1 MLKIGLRTVKTALC
15 AVLAMIIAQSLNLLY
30 APAAGI
36 IAVLSVGNTKRSS
49 WEIARNRVLSLVMAT
64 GISFVCF
71 SLIGYNPV
79 AFGVYL
85 LFFIPLSAKFGLED
99 GIVVNSVLITHF
111 MAEASFASSML
122 LNEFFLM
129 VIGAGLALTAN
140 LYMPDLEQSLRQDQT
155 VAETMFARLLL
166 LLSESLNHPQ
176 KAAQLEQRCQNLLE
190 FLREAQKKASRHRDN
205 RWSSG
210 DEYFEAYF
218 SMRRSQLR
226 LLNDMIGFT
235 AQISVE
241 AEMVADLKKLL
252 EETSETFSEE
262 NDGREILAK
271 IMIIYENYRLA
282 PLPKDR
288 EEFESRALLFQFLQ
302 SFTSFIEI
310 KAEFA
315 EVNQKPAVI

>member
-1 MLKIGLRTVKTALC
+1 MKIGLRTVKTAVC
-15 AVLAMIIAQSLNLLY
+15 AVLAMIIAQWLGLLY

-49 WEIARNRVLSLVMAT
+49 WLIARNRVLSLVMAT
-64 GISFVCF
+64 GIAFAAF
-71 SLIGYNPV
+71 SLVGYNPV

-85 LFFIPLSAKFGLED
+85 LFFIPLSARFGLGD

-111 MAEASFASSML
+111 MSEASFAPAML
-122 LNEFFLM
+122 LNEFLLM
-129 VIGAGLALTAN
+129 AVGAGLALAAN
-140 LYMPDLEQSLRQDQT
+140 LYMPDLERSLQQDQM

-176 KAAQLEQRCQNLLE
+176 KAAQLQQRCQNLLA
-190 FLREAQKKASRHRDN
+190 FLREAQEKAARHREN
-205 RWSSG
+205 RWSSQE
-210 DEYFEAYF
+210 EYFEAYF

-226 LLNDMIGFT
+226 LLNDMIAFT
-235 AQISVE
+235 GQISV
-241 AEMVADLKKLL
+241 ADDMVADLRALL
-252 EETSETFSEE
+252 AETAAGFSEE
-262 NDGREILAK
+262 NDGREILNE
-271 IMIIYENYRLA
+271 IMRIYENYRLA

-315 EVNQKPAVI
+315 AVNQKS